1 MANLFKENANPYY
14 YQDPA
19 GNWTLETREVMDWPG
34 WSPGTGPNQYVAKN
48 PDGTLQGMNYLGGIP
63 GQAASGGGEEGGGEE
78 GIEWPTDLFPKSE
91 SKSSSV
97 SSAGLPEWGSQW
109 VKDYLAKYAP
119 ELAGGLS
126 RSLAELEDPV
136 ALNAAEKSNLEYM
149 SQENLNPIISNLGSK
164 GVLNSSTSQN
174 AIAKVLAELGG
185 TSYDRAMTNQQ
196 AKINDYLK
204 GMALLSSLLGASRVS
219 SGSAQSQSTQSN
231 AWEPYGDWMD
241 YIQVMKTLEA
251 AG

>member
-1 MANLFKENANPYY
+1 MANLYEGTDWYNNPQDTVRQY
-14 YQDPA
+14 YQTYGGREPDA
-19 GNWTLETREVMDWPG
+19 EGLAWWSNNVKNNW
-34 WSPGTGPNQYVAKN
+34 GTGSIDQVFSDLQRDLSANQ
-48 PDGTLQGMNYLGGIP
+48 GG
-63 GQAASGGGEEGGGEE
+63 GGGEEEG
-78 GIEWPTDLFPKSE
+78 GIEWPMDLFPKSE

-97 SSAGLPEWGSQW
+97 SSAGLPEWGAQW

-126 RSLAELEDPV
+126 KSLAELEDPV

-149 SQENLNPIISNLGSK
+149 SQENLNPIISGLGSK

-219 SGSAQSQSTQSN
+219 SGSAKSESTQSN
-231 AWEPYGDWMD
+231 AWEPYGDLMN
-241 YIQVMKTLEA
+241 YMALMSNV
-251 AG
+251 